1 MNKLINFMIS
11 ILRNW
16 LNFIISIKLPM
27 ADVRLLS
34 IESTRVRRKEKGVL
48 RTFCDFI
55 CISFLEFVDNLGYL
69 NR

>member
-16 LNFIISIKLPM
+16 SNFIISIKLPM

-34 IESTRVRRKEKGVL
+34 IESTRVRGKEKGVL

-55 CISFLEFVDNLGYL
+55 WISFLEFVDNLGYL